1 MEYKNKIFNK
11 ICELTENYNWN
22 IIKLEIN
29 FTRSGGY
36 GVKSYYSEK
45 GIDFQKFSISL
56 VEFYPSIEEIINR
69 FHELKKTEDRF
80 NKVLILIKKNSEVDI
95 AYTYDIEKIRVEK
108 LNNSLVFYQWANE
121 TLMNRIFDYEKE
133 HNLLKP
139 IYDEDDDLVDYE
151 NSWDSGVFTFKIVNN
166 KLDYT
171 IELIKDGISR
181 NLPMPLPE
189 YFVNGLLE
197 HYQITN
203 EELKEEW
210 QPWNT
215 LVIKSPNNDIP
226 YNSWEEY
233 ITYSFER

>member
-1 MEYKNKIFNK
+1 MDNKELFNK
-11 ICELTENYNWN
+11 VSELTEKYEWDS
-22 IIKLEIN
+22 IKLIIS
-29 FTRSGGY
+29 FTESGGY
-36 GVKSYYSEK
+36 GLELFYKYSSDEYK
-45 GIDFQKFSISL
+45 
-56 VEFYPSIEEIINR
+56 EIIVSTR
-69 FHELKKTEDRF
+69 ELRTNIEGIVSKYHVLKNSKEKF
-80 NKVLILIKKNSEVDI
+80 NKVFILINKNCQIDI
-95 AYTYDIEKIRVEK
+95 TYKYDLEKLRVEK

-166 KLDYT
+166 KLDYN

-189 YFVNGLLE
+189 YFIKGLLE
-197 HYQITN
+197 HYKITN

-233 ITYSFER
+233 VTYSLER